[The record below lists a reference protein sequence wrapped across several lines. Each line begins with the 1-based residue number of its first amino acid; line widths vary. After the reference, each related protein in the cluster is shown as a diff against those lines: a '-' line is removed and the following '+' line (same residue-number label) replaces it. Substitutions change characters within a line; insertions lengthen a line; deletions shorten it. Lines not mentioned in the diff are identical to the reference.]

1 MFQGPLRGF
10 QLFRVFKRLLTIF
23 RSHFIESNLINQQ
36 DCKEMSGSLESY
48 VGQPVIILSCDGRC
62 FSGTLK
68 GKIRNCDLWNAG
80 INILQCLRYSWDNQL
95 NACPPCHKMCHAS
108 LWNFSKWRFISISCF
123 HWKIY
128 AAKLL
133 FPSEPLTILLL
144 GFDQLINLILDD
156 THERIFSTTSG
167 MEQISLGL
175 KIIRGD
181 NVSVI
186 GLVDEA
192 VEQSVD
198 FTKIRGEPLNPV
210 VH

>member
-1 MFQGPLRGF
+1 M
-10 QLFRVFKRLLTIF
+10 
-23 RSHFIESNLINQQ
+23 SN
-36 DCKEMSGSLESY
+36 SLESY

-68 GKIRNCDLWNAG
+68 G
-80 INILQCLRYSWDNQL
+80 
-95 NACPPCHKMCHAS
+95 
-108 LWNFSKWRFISISCF
+108 
-123 HWKIY
+123 
-128 AAKLL
+128 
-133 FPSEPLTILLL
+133 
-144 GFDQLINLILDD
+144 FDQLINLILDD
-156 THERIFSTTSG
+156 TSERIFSTTSG

-192 VEQSVD
+192 IEQSVD
-198 FTKIRGEPLNPV
+198 FSKVRGEPLNPV

>member
-1 MFQGPLRGF
+1 MTGNLTVMQKSSLTVKSSRQFRIIYNRFASIQGFNKRSAAFRKFWNKSIAQCLVVSRVMLDNLSSSSAATEDASVERWKVIKIFFGIWFQF
-10 QLFRVFKRLLTIF
+10 
-23 RSHFIESNLINQQ
+23 NN
-36 DCKEMSGSLESY
+36 
-48 VGQPVIILSCDGRC
+48 
-62 FSGTLK
+62 
-68 GKIRNCDLWNAG
+68 
-80 INILQCLRYSWDNQL
+80 INILCEVHRY
-95 NACPPCHKMCHAS
+95 
-108 LWNFSKWRFISISCF
+108 LWNLIKIDFIIF
-123 HWKIY
+123 
-128 AAKLL
+128 
-133 FPSEPLTILLL
+133 L

-156 THERIFSTTSG
+156 THERIFSTSSG

-198 FTKIRGEPLNPV
+198 FSKVRGEPLNPV